1 MPNLPIIGSIV
12 VLGGAASVGGVA
24 MELSKPKGRNI
35 SLAKNKKPS
44 PFKMP
49 ARCELFHIQSSE
61 QHTVKKVAESEL
73 SEKIKN
79 QDSGLWEKIDKDCN
93 IKWKIY
99 VAYRSYK
106 WVYNEDEQ
114 GKPWKLETASDRSK

>member
-1 MPNLPIIGSIV
+1 MANLPIIGSIV

-49 ARCELFHIQSSE
+49 TRCEFFAIESSSA
-61 QHTVKKVAESEL
+61 QTVKKIEESKLQAE
-73 SEKIKN
+73 IKK
-79 QDSGLWEKIDKDCN
+79 QGDTSLWEQLDKYCN
-93 IKWKIY
+93 VDWKIY
-99 VAYRSYK
+99 VAQRSPSGYKK
-106 WVYNEDEQ
+106 WVYEKDDQ
-114 GKPWKLETASDRSK
+114 IKPWKVIP